1 MRRLTA
7 GLFSSVDG
15 VVEDPQLW
23 QFDSFDDELGAGM
36 GAMISRVDTVL
47 LGRHG
52 YEEWSKY
59 WPRAEA
65 GDPFGAFINPVEKFV
80 ASRTLSGELEW
91 TNASLMD
98 QPLED
103 FVRSLKQTDGGDIGI
118 CASISLVRQLLFA
131 GLLDSLT
138 LMIHPVVAGTG
149 RHLFE
154 ASDALTRLELQEVT
168 TTSRG
173 NVLASYGLRPGTVG
187 Q

>member
-15 VVEDPQLW
+15 VVESPHLW
-23 QFDSFDDELGAGM
+23 QFDSFDAELGAGM
-36 GAMISRVDTVL
+36 GAMIDRVDTVL

-52 YEEWSKY
+52 YQEWAEF
-59 WPRAEA
+59 WPVADA
-65 GDPFGAFINPVEKFV
+65 GDPFGRFINPVRKYV
-80 ASRTLSGELEW
+80 ASRTLEGPLGW

-98 QPLED
+98 APLEE
-103 FVRSLKQTDGGDIGI
+103 FVRSLKQTEGGDIGI
-118 CASISLVRQLLFA
+118 CAGISLVRQLLFA

-154 ASDALTRLELQEVT
+154 PTDPVTKLELQHVT
-168 TTSRG
+168 STSKG
-173 NVLASYGLRPGTVG
+173 NVLATYGRRD
-187 Q
+187 

>member
-1 MRRLTA
+1 MRKLTA

-15 VVEDPQLW
+15 VVESPHLW
-23 QFDSFDDELGAGM
+23 QFDSFDPELGAGM

-52 YEEWSKY
+52 YEEWADY
-59 WPRAEA
+59 WPSAQSA
-65 GDPFGAFINPVEKFV
+65 DPFGSFINPVRKFV
-80 ASRTLSGELEW
+80 ASRTLSGELGW

-98 QPLED
+98 APLEE
-103 FVRSLKQTDGGDIGI
+103 FVRALKQTDGGDIAI

-138 LMIHPVVAGTG
+138 LMVHPVVAGGG

-154 ASDALTRLELQEVT
+154 PGDPVTRLVLQDSES
-168 TTSRG
+168 TSKG
-173 NVLASYGLRPGTVG
+173 NLVLRYGLRSE
-187 Q
+187 

>member
-15 VVEDPQLW
+15 VVESPHLW
-23 QFDSFDDELGAGM
+23 QFDSFDAELGAGM
-36 GAMISRVDTVL
+36 GEMIGRVDTVL

-52 YEEWSKY
+52 YEEWAEY
-59 WPRAEA
+59 WPAAEP
-65 GDPFGAFINPVEKFV
+65 GDPFGRFINPVRKYV
-80 ASRTLSGELEW
+80 ASRTLDGDLGW

-98 QPLED
+98 APLED
-103 FVRSLKQTDGGDIGI
+103 FVGTLKQTDGGDIGI
-118 CASISLVRQLLFA
+118 CASISLVRQLVFA

-154 ASDALTRLELQEVT
+154 PSDPVTKLDLQDLTR
-168 TTSRG
+168 TSKG
-173 NVLASYGLRPGTVG
+173 NVLATYGVRNE

>member
-15 VVEDPQLW
+15 VVESPHLW
-23 QFDSFDDELGAGM
+23 QFDSFDAELGAGM

-52 YEEWSKY
+52 YEEWAEY
-59 WPRAEA
+59 WPSAEA
-65 GDPFGAFINPVEKFV
+65 ADPFGSFINPVRKFV
-80 ASRTLSGELEW
+80 ASRTLSGNLGW

-98 QPLED
+98 APLED
-103 FVRSLKQTDGGDIGI
+103 FVRTLKQTDGGDIGI

-154 ASDALTRLELQEVT
+154 PSDPVTRLELQEVT
-168 TTSRG
+168 TTSKG
-173 NVLASYGLRPGTVG
+173 NVLASYGLRGEEG
-187 Q
+187 